1 MVNKKVLTRNNKP
14 TDELQRSVDM
24 QIKGVKVSYI
34 EVYYLD
40 FEVNEDTG
48 MIDINNQ
55 VAYYIKIK

>member
-24 QIKGVKVSYI
+24 QIKGVKISYI
-34 EVYYLD
+34 EVHYLD